1 MTQKVQIII
10 DGKTSELPV
19 LQATM
24 GLNVV
29 DVRGLIS
36 EGIFTYDPGFPS
48 MNVTDESQLAVD
60 RKPGS

>member
-1 MTQKVQIII
+1 MRERVRNGAISMTQKVQIII

-36 EGIFTYDPGFPS
+36 EGI
-48 MNVTDESQLAVD
+48 
-60 RKPGS
+60 